1 MGKKKPKEP
10 ETNTQSDAVSSQP
23 DVFSILF
30 GDVNDKIAAVSIF
43 SDDNPFRRKP
53 QEHQTLES
61 SRIPDNGGGGENH
74 PDVAEQQSRKRKS
87 EKKTNL
93 GLDSAETESEIR
105 KKKKGKQ
112 SSDLEEA
119 MEVNGNVVEKENKK
133 KRKRDEVEKEYEARK
148 YGAVEDNAE
157 GEEKRL
163 SGKVGEKRKSVDNPA
178 ETMVPKEGFDE
189 ESKLLRT
196 VFVGNLPL
204 TLKKKPL
211 IKEFSKFGE
220 VESVRIRSV
229 PLTDTKTPRKG
240 AVIRKQYHETADSVH
255 AYVVF
260 KTEES
265 AQASLSHNM
274 AVVGDHHIRVDRACP
289 PRKKMK
295 GDEVS
300 LYDHKR
306 TVFVG
311 NLPFDVK
318 DEEVYQLFCGINNLE
333 SSVEGV
339 RIIRDPHN
347 NLGKGFAYVLFKT
360 REAANL
366 VVKKRNL
373 KLRDRELRLFHAKPD
388 STPSKRRNS
397 PSAEKTGLPPKNL
410 RDSGSTGGN
419 KNSFTNISTSYQG
432 MRASKSGVQKKVA
445 KGARPEKSNTKTQKA
460 VQERKQKRPAV
471 AARKAKVNTLK
482 EIGASK
488 QAGTKRKMDSRTPES
503 SHRKK
508 AKKLR

>member
-53 QEHQTLES
+53 QEHQTLEP
-61 SRIPDNGGGGENH
+61 SRIPDNGGGGGDADENH

-93 GLDSAETESEIR
+93 GLDPAETESEI
-105 KKKKGKQ
+105 KKSKKGKLK

-119 MEVNGNVVEKENKK
+119 MEVNGDVVEKENKK

-178 ETMVPKEGFDE
+178 ETMVPKEGFDD

-204 TLKKKPL
+204 TVKKKPL

-229 PLTDTKTPRKG
+229 PISDVSIAFWALNFKFSCKVSFFIIL
-240 AVIRKQYHETADSVH
+240 VI
-255 AYVVF
+255 
-260 KTEES
+260 
-265 AQASLSHNM
+265 
-274 AVVGDHHIRVDRACP
+274 
-289 PRKKMK
+289 
-295 GDEVS
+295 
-300 LYDHKR
+300 
-306 TVFVG
+306 
-311 NLPFDVK
+311 
-318 DEEVYQLFCGINNLE
+318 
-333 SSVEGV
+333 
-339 RIIRDPHN
+339 
-347 NLGKGFAYVLFKT
+347 
-360 REAANL
+360 
-366 VVKKRNL
+366 
-373 KLRDRELRLFHAKPD
+373 
-388 STPSKRRNS
+388 
-397 PSAEKTGLPPKNL
+397 
-410 RDSGSTGGN
+410 
-419 KNSFTNISTSYQG
+419 
-432 MRASKSGVQKKVA
+432 
-445 KGARPEKSNTKTQKA
+445 
-460 VQERKQKRPAV
+460 
-471 AARKAKVNTLK
+471 
-482 EIGASK
+482 
-488 QAGTKRKMDSRTPES
+488 
-503 SHRKK
+503 
-508 AKKLR
+508 